1 MDKNTQ
7 NIQSVPL
14 NIEPR
19 IDFELDIK
27 IFFNSGK
34 CVLHTKEPN
43 KNEIDTA
50 NRNDSS
56 YDINSQTTNTKSQK
70 SLNKSRSANRLT
82 KGLNHS
88 HRKDYSPSV
97 GMNPDFTVFLIP
109 GLDIKLNYSSK
120 NINCQS
126 EDSNKD
132 FSGQTNRNGKSF
144 HTQTSSQPES
154 NLINRTK
161 STKKAFLF
169 AWITLSSIPEEI
181 FISPHL
187 LDFFEEALKPI
198 PLSVSGQNS
207 ANATLSSIQSQQF
220 TNQMQG
226 IDKTTSH
233 YVYNSSFPVDVI
245 VFFNFQPMIIRL
257 GCLPI
262 SRVECLLHLPSIDL
276 VISSNRSEIDS
287 NAPTNIDLSSN
298 KTKGLMVSIFS
309 IKLFL
314 LNLL

>member
-1 MDKNTQ
+1 M
-7 NIQSVPL
+7 
-14 NIEPR
+14 
-19 IDFELDIK
+19 DIK

-43 KNEIDTA
+43 KSEIDNT

-56 YDINSQTTNTKSQK
+56 YDINSQTTNNTRSQK
-70 SLNKSRSANRLT
+70 SLNKSRSTNRLS

-120 NINCQS
+120 NINCQT
-126 EDSNKD
+126 EDS
-132 FSGQTNRNGKSF
+132 SGQTNRNSKLF
-144 HTQTSSQPES
+144 HAQSCSQQES
-154 NLINRTK
+154 NLINRSK

-226 IDKTTSH
+226 MDKSTSH

-276 VISSNRSEIDS
+276 VISSNSSEID
-287 NAPTNIDLSSN
+287 AAANIDATSN
-298 KTKGLMVSIFS
+298 KTFKGLTVRFFLVKLLL
-309 IKLFL
+309 IK
-314 LNLL
+314 